1 MRIYFF
7 FFITIL
13 FAGCSEKNPIEKTLI
28 SNSNEYWRY
37 YTSNSSTFTY
47 FRFKENHLIIRYYK
61 DQDSI
66 KFSEYEKTKMEGSQK
81 WSVTKDSIMT
91 WGDFNYDVVSYND
104 KAVVLLA
111 LTKEKPFVNY
121 IFLIKTKENEL
132 IEGPGN
138 FEQKRI
144 FNPEKY
150 PFAK

>member
-7 FFITIL
+7 FFLAIL

-28 SNSNEYWRY
+28 SNSDEYWRF

-47 FRFKENHLIIRYYK
+47 FRFKEDHLSIRYYK
-61 DQDSI
+61 DQDST
-66 KFSEYEKTKMEGSQK
+66 KFSEYANTAMRSPEK

-111 LTKEKPFVNY
+111 LRKEKPFVNY

-132 IEGPGN
+132 IEGPGS

-144 FNPEKY
+144 FNPKKY
-150 PFAK
+150 PYAK

>member
-1 MRIYFF
+1 MRNKFYIVL
-7 FFITIL
+7 IIVLT
-13 FAGCSEKNPIEKTLI
+13 GCSQQNPIEKVLETK
-28 SNSNEYWRY
+28 SDEYWRY

-47 FRFKENHLIIRYYK
+47 FRFKKDHLSARYYK
-61 DQDSI
+61 DQDST
-66 KFSEYEKTKMEGSQK
+66 KFSEYTKPEMKSSQK

-91 WGDFNYDVVSYND
+91 WGDFNYDIISYND

-132 IEGPGN
+132 IEGPGS

-150 PFAK
+150 PFEK

>member
-1 MRIYFF
+1 MKNLFYL
-7 FFITIL
+7 L
-13 FAGCSEKNPIEKTLI
+13 FAIFFTSCVQHNPIEKTLL
-28 SNSNEYWRY
+28 SNSDEYWRY

-47 FRFKENHLIIRYYK
+47 FRFKEDHLSVRYYK
-61 DQDSI
+61 DQDST
-66 KFSEYEKTKMEGSQK
+66 KFSEYEKTKMEESEK
-81 WSVTKDSIMT
+81 WSVTKDSVMT

-111 LTKEKPFVNY
+111 LAKEKPFVNY

-132 IEGPGN
+132 IEGTGS